1 MQWKVKKGMS
11 YEQMTVTHLKRK
23 LEKYTGMCAY
33 AE

>member
-1 MQWKVKKGMS
+1 MKGQKR
-11 YEQMTVTHLKRK
+11 YELRTDDHHALKRK